1 MPLTDGFVV
10 DFPTLGDVG
19 DAWVKQ
25 HCKVPDGF
33 QRGADFAWSDW
44 QYWCAA
50 NYYRVRSGVRWVS
63 ASQPLFNQAFT
74 YRRAQV
80 VAPQK
85 ALALDT
91 PIATPGGWSTM
102 ADLVVGDFVFDE
114 QGDPTEVVSKSPVWE
129 SDTYRVMFSDGALI
143 DACKDHQWWVEW
155 RKGPTWCGPV
165 KVRTEDLLGGG
176 QFRVPNAKSLKLP
189 DADLSVDPYALGVNL
204 GLSRMEGRGIP
215 AEYLRASESQRL
227 MLLEGLLDSASYE
240 QRISI
245 GGMDELWH
253 SLGRSHNGAKST
265 FKHRRIVSVERIETV
280 PTQCLTVAS
289 KSHVFLAGKEM
300 IPTCNT
306 GKGPW
311 SASMACFEA
320 VGPSQFLGWAGK
332 DDGYVCSDYG
342 CGCGWEYPYLPGEP
356 MGMRHPSPVLQL
368 TATSEDQVANVYR
381 PLTAMIRLG
390 PLSELLYVR
399 EGFIRIAGEAGGD
412 DFDRIDAVS
421 SSANGRVGNPV
432 SWVLQDETGLY
443 TKQNK
448 MVKIADDQR
457 RGAAGMGGRSL
468 ETTNAWDPAQNS
480 YAQRTY
486 ESRVDDIFKF
496 YRIPPKHLSW
506 GNKRERR
513 QILKYVYEGSP
524 WVSLDSIEAEAL
536 ELNETDPAQAERFF
550 GNRLVYGQGSWLRDG
565 LWESRYA
572 QHPVM
577 A

>member
-1 MPLTDGFVV
+1 MPLTDNFIV

-50 NYYRVRSGVRWVS
+50 NYYRVRPGVRWV
-63 ASQPLFNQAFT
+63 AANQPLFNQAFT

-91 PIATPGGWSTM
+91 PIATPDGWSTM

-114 QGDPTEVVSKSPVWE
+114 QGDPTEVVSKSSVWE
-129 SDTYRVMFSDGALI
+129 SDTYRVTFSDGASLV
-143 DACKDHQWWVEW
+143 ACKDHQWWVELPDGSIA
-155 RKGPTWCGPV
+155 RI
-165 KVRTEDLLGGG
+165 RTEDLLGRTDC
-176 QFRVPNAKSLKLP
+176 RVPNAAPLQLP
-189 DADLSVDPYALGVNL
+189 DAVLPVDPREFGVQLGSSCED
-204 GLSRMEGRGIP
+204 GLRIP
-215 AEYLRASESQRL
+215 IEYLRASASQRL
-227 MLLEGLLDSASYE
+227 ELLMGLGESSRWPRVDIE
-240 QRISI
+240 
-245 GGMDELWH
+245 GMDELWH
-253 SLGRSHNGAKST
+253 SFGRSHSGSMSS
-265 FKHRRIVSVERIETV
+265 FRYRRIVSVERIETV

-320 VGPSQFLGWAGK
+320 VGPSQFLGWAGT
-332 DDGYVCSDYG
+332 DDGYVCGDYG
-342 CGCGWEYPYLPGEP
+342 CSCGWEYPYLPGEP

-390 PLSELLYVR
+390 SLSELLYVR

-496 YRIPPKHLSW
+496 YRIPPKQLSW